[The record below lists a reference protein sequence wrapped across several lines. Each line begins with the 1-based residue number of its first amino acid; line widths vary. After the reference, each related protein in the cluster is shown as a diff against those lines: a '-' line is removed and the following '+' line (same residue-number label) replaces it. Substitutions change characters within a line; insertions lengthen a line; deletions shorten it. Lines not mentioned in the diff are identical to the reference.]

1 MSITEHTKIVSS
13 FKHPGPDVARPE
25 PRRKVPRYVNVG
37 TKGSGTIP
45 ALSTTMVALIT
56 FVLSLAACG
65 GTGELTRSSAQK
77 IIAESEKFKAPIA
90 VALQRDDDFRLFPDP
105 PDETEQEVRARVL
118 RIYLSS
124 HSTLTVLRHLGYVDV
139 NISVAEPY
147 QVKTIRGFSTPSPW
161 VFNIE
166 PTLTGKGKEMAR
178 SQGSADDRAL
188 PLARREVVE
197 VTGVRQRD
205 REAVVDFTW
214 KTIPSEAGRALDP
227 ATDTFKSLPPELQQ
241 ELTRSRGIGSLDRG
255 ETRNWDQVL
264 KATAGF
270 QKYDDGWRLV
280 SISGLQ

>member
-1 MSITEHTKIVSS
+1 M
-13 FKHPGPDVARPE
+13 
-25 PRRKVPRYVNVG
+25 
-37 TKGSGTIP
+37 
-45 ALSTTMVALIT
+45 LALIT
-56 FVLSLAACG
+56 FVFSLAACG

-90 VALQRDDDFRLFPDP
+90 VALQRDDDFRIFPEP

-124 HSTLTVLRHLGYVDV
+124 HTTLTVLRHLGYLDV
-139 NISVAEPY
+139 NISVVEPY
-147 QVKTIRGFSTPSPW
+147 EVKNVRGFSIPSPW
-161 VFNIE
+161 VFKIQ

-178 SQGSADDRAL
+178 SQGSADDTAV

-205 REAVVDFTW
+205 GQAVADFRW
-214 KTIPSEAGRALDP
+214 KAIPTEAGRALDP

-241 ELTRSRGIGSLDRG
+241 DMTQSRGIGPFGRAERRS
-255 ETRNWDQVL
+255 WDQVSQ
-264 KATAGF
+264 ATASF

-280 SISGLQ
+280 SISGL